1 MPISLRSSD
10 CDSYEGIWRRRTV
23 MSVGKAAKPGAESS
37 LICSIKELP
46 PVGLFQIGASL
57 TLESTAISSG
67 LLGCTV
73 PELFGGL
80 EAEPTPVDIAR

>member
-1 MPISLRSSD
+1 
-10 CDSYEGIWRRRTV
+10 
-23 MSVGKAAKPGAESS
+23 
-37 LICSIKELP
+37 
-46 PVGLFQIGASL
+46 VGLFQIGASL

-80 EAEPTPVDIAR
+80 QVEPTPVFGGLEAKPTPVDIAPLTSLRAGRIIVI